1 MYSKSR
7 LIRVFSEENDLK
19 GWKKL
24 SAACKEET
32 FLLTHQENH
41 KFLLEQRLENT
52 EQKAKVR
59 FSKLVEIFQFC
70 KVGPN
75 KISKLDELT
84 SIAMDLK
91 KK

>member
-24 SAACKEET
+24 SVACKEES
-32 FLLTHQENH
+32 FLFTQQESH
-41 KFLLEQRLENT
+41 KFILEQRLENT
-52 EQKAKVR
+52 EQKGRVR
-59 FSKLVEIFQFC
+59 FSKLVEIFEFC
-70 KVGPN
+70 KIRPN